1 MLSLVQTQQSELLA
15 FLTQKLSSHHDAE
28 DVYQSLFIKLSES
41 SNDTL
46 NDVRDPR
53 SYLFRMA
60 NNMAIDLLRKRNR
73 TNNGAP
79 SDIEATELNSVSSPE
94 RIFMGQQQAAVIKA
108 TIAAMPAKRRQV
120 FLLFKFKNVNRQAI
134 AQDLGLSIDAVDKHL
149 VRALKDC
156 KDSLEEAN
164 DQP

>member
-15 FLTQKLSSHHDAE
+15 FLTKKLSSRHDAE

-41 SNDTL
+41 SGDTL

-60 NNMAIDLLRKRNR
+60 NNMAIDLLRKRGSVTSNSPA
-73 TNNGAP
+73 ND
-79 SDIEATELNSVSSPE
+79 DISELNTVSSPE

-120 FLLFKFKNVNRQAI
+120 FLLSKFKNLHRQVI
-134 AQDLGLSIDAVDKHL
+134 ANDLGLSLDAVDKHL

-156 KDSLEEAN
+156 RDSLKEAN
-164 DQP
+164 D